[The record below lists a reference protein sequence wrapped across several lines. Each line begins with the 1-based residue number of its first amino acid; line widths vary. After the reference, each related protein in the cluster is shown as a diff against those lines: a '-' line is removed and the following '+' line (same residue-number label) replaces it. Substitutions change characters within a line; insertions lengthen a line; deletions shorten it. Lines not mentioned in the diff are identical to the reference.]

1 MFHND
6 KSINILCLLFGRVA
20 QQQFDKESGSKCW
33 PYNLPKETIMEEK
46 SKDELKEF
54 LSYTKALLDAMDTSR
69 SFDTDNIWRYSA
81 YKQFMRKYNQLVR
94 AVNEVVATS
103 TFVDV
108 FDIERVPGSMDT
120 TWPQQ
125 KEYFDM
131 VYTSLSILKAF
142 LENTLNLKMDEIVN
156 LKNFFQ
162 ANLRKAV
169 FVSPEKE
176 LEVQNAVEQLLIG
189 KGLTKGVDYDRE
201 TGRVK
206 VSIKESVPDFIF
218 PMLCLAVEI
227 KLSKDKAKSS
237 AIVDEINADITAYGK
252 SYSRIIFVVYDL
264 GSIRDEL
271 EFKKGLELPDR
282 IDVIV
287 VKH

>member
-1 MFHND
+1 
-6 KSINILCLLFGRVA
+6 
-20 QQQFDKESGSKCW
+20 
-33 PYNLPKETIMEEK
+33 MEEK

-218 PMLCLAVEI
+218 FLLCLAVEI

>member
-1 MFHND
+1 M
-6 KSINILCLLFGRVA
+6 
-20 QQQFDKESGSKCW
+20 
-33 PYNLPKETIMEEK
+33 MEEK
-46 SKDELKEF
+46 TKDQLKEF
-54 LSYTKALLDAMDTSR
+54 LSYTKALLDAMDISR
-69 SFDTDNIWRYSA
+69 SFDTDNLWRYSA
-81 YKQFMRKYNQLVR
+81 YKQFMRKYNQLFR
-94 AVNEVVATS
+94 AVNEAVAIS
-103 TFVDV
+103 TIVDA
-108 FDIERVPGSMDT
+108 FDIERVPGSGDT

-125 KEYFDM
+125 KEFFDM

-142 LENTLNLKMDEIVN
+142 LENKLNLKTDEIIN

-162 ANLRKAV
+162 ANLRKAI

-176 LEVQNAVEQLLIG
+176 LGVQDAIEQLLIG

-218 PMLCLAVEI
+218 PKLGLAVEI
-227 KLSKDKAKSS
+227 KLSKDKAKSR
-237 AIVDEINADITAYGK
+237 AIVDEINADIIAYGK

-271 EFKKGLELPDR
+271 EFKKDLELPDR